1 VANASPNTKGQVP
14 FKKGHK
20 LSKGNSLGGKI
31 EKLRAAIVDA
41 VTPADFKSI
50 AKTLVAMAKAGDVAA
65 AKELY
70 DRVLGKSAQTVNVND
85 AKPKVDPG
93 ELAETLVTTFG
104 ATRLPPMFQAA
115 LEQRRRAKQVDSNI
129 TSA

>member
-1 VANASPNTKGQVP
+1 
-14 FKKGHK
+14 
-20 LSKGNSLGGKI
+20 
-31 EKLRAAIVDA
+31 
-41 VTPADFKSI
+41 
-50 AKTLVAMAKAGDVAA
+50 
-65 AKELY
+65 
-70 DRVLGKSAQTVNVND
+70 VNVND

-104 ATRLPPMFQAA
+104 AIRLPPMFQAA